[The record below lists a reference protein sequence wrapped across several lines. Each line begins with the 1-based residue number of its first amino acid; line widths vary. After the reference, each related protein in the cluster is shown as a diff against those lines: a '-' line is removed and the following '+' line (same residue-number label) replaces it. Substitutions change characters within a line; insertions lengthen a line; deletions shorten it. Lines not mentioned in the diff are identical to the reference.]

1 MDDAWQPDE
10 FLAEFDSEAF
20 DVEKHATE
28 ILRKGNINEEVKLR
42 NFINWFRFTVY
53 VISVLIIGDVCSF
66 VCSFIR

>member
-10 FLAEFDSEAF
+10 FLAEFDSKAF

-53 VISVLIIGDVCSF
+53 VIYAIVQL
-66 VCSFIR
+66 